1 MLTHS
6 KALTVFVSL
15 LLSLPLASRRA
26 QAQVAPCAVDTIPRA
41 ELAAEMRVAALSHGE
56 YDLTATTNWTRF
68 QSTLYVQLARH
79 ALEREPLG
87 GVLFIRPDYLFW
99 DFLSLAGV
107 ADPAD
112 ASPNLLWALHLDQGT
127 LLEYRADGIVKL
139 VRNGTHPSLA
149 VNVRTSW
156 PDGTDRFSFIDTVS
170 VPKLKVTNRQEITY
184 RLLVFGD
191 MVMYDEVSG
200 TSGRPLSGVLG
211 ALFKLVGAGRIEYYR
226 SVLMDDGLQVV
237 RAKAKKSFFSQDFDS
252 YDLPGRSSGGRHAT
266 RPPRPCRHR
275 GAARAGFG
283 SWNITRSDA
292 GEPWSGTGTQNGPR
306 SSSTA
311 EPLIVGDRKES
322 PNLVVNQMKYLGS
335 ETSERGVVRVQHAFI
350 VNVVV
355 AIEPNAV
362 DVDEGRE
369 VGIRL
374 SLGAKTGS
382 VVWMLTSGGT
392 GRVGPTRRASWWP
405 PRSRS
410 SCPGCSTACR
420 RSISRSLPRPGRHH
434 VVAACVGDR
443 LPEMFVHVGNE
454 LEQDGPLTDIT
465 VI

>member
-156 PDGTDRFSFIDTVS
+156 PDRPDGTDRFSFIDTVS

-211 ALFKLVGAGRIEYYR
+211 ALFKLVGDGRIEYYR

-237 RAKAKKSFFSQDFDS
+237 RAKAKKSFFSRTSTVTIYPDGRAEDGTPPDRP
-252 YDLPGRSSGGRHAT
+252 DL
-266 RPPRPCRHR
+266 
-275 GAARAGFG
+275 AG
-283 SWNITRSDA
+283 TEELLER
-292 GEPWSGTGTQNGPR
+292 
-306 SSSTA
+306 
-311 EPLIVGDRKES
+311 DR
-322 PNLVVNQMKYLGS
+322 
-335 ETSERGVVRVQHAFI
+335 
-350 VNVVV
+350 
-355 AIEPNAV
+355 
-362 DVDEGRE
+362 
-369 VGIRL
+369 
-374 SLGAKTGS
+374 
-382 VVWMLTSGGT
+382 
-392 GRVGPTRRASWWP
+392 
-405 PRSRS
+405 
-410 SCPGCSTACR
+410 
-420 RSISRSLPRPGRHH
+420 
-434 VVAACVGDR
+434 
-443 LPEMFVHVGNE
+443 E
-454 LEQDGPLTDIT
+454 LEYHPFRCW
-465 VI
+465 

>member
-1 MLTHS
+1 M
-6 KALTVFVSL
+6 
-15 LLSLPLASRRA
+15 
-26 QAQVAPCAVDTIPRA
+26 APCAVDTIPRA

-139 VRNGTHPSLA
+139 VRNGTYPSLA

-156 PDGTDRFSFIDTVS
+156 PDRPDGTDRFSFIDTVS

-211 ALFKLVGAGRIEYYR
+211 ALFKLVGDGRIEYYR

-237 RAKAKKSFFSQDFDS
+237 RAKAKKSFFSRTSTVTIYPDGRAEDGTPPDRP
-252 YDLPGRSSGGRHAT
+252 DL
-266 RPPRPCRHR
+266 
-275 GAARAGFG
+275 AG
-283 SWNITRSDA
+283 TEELLKR
-292 GEPWSGTGTQNGPR
+292 
-306 SSSTA
+306 
-311 EPLIVGDRKES
+311 DR
-322 PNLVVNQMKYLGS
+322 
-335 ETSERGVVRVQHAFI
+335 
-350 VNVVV
+350 
-355 AIEPNAV
+355 
-362 DVDEGRE
+362 
-369 VGIRL
+369 
-374 SLGAKTGS
+374 
-382 VVWMLTSGGT
+382 
-392 GRVGPTRRASWWP
+392 
-405 PRSRS
+405 
-410 SCPGCSTACR
+410 
-420 RSISRSLPRPGRHH
+420 
-434 VVAACVGDR
+434 
-443 LPEMFVHVGNE
+443 E
-454 LEQDGPLTDIT
+454 LEYHPFRCW
-465 VI
+465 